1 MIEFR
6 RTPLAHSL
14 IQLSSAFFARSL
26 DTNITTISTARLQQL
41 STPTRH
47 QSLQQLSLSTPTRTA
62 PTNSNRST
70 TLALLPCRATPRAL
84 TCKTQPIMLSRGPTQ
99 TIKHITRPH
108 HAHTSLRAYKQNSQ
122 MSEP

>member
-41 STPTRH
+41 DSQLQTDSNH
-47 QSLQQLSLSTPTRTA
+47 SNNSHSQLQLEQLQQTPSAPHIHSL
-62 PTNSNRST
+62 
-70 TLALLPCRATPRAL
+70 
-84 TCKTQPIMLSRGPTQ
+84 
-99 TIKHITRPH
+99 
-108 HAHTSLRAYKQNSQ
+108 
-122 MSEP
+122 